1 MDLGRV
7 SVEDK
12 PCNESSL
19 GSENKENNVSDAVT
33 ATLKFGKVRFC
44 VESLIICLFQC

>member
-33 ATLKFGKVRFC
+33 ATLKFGKEKEEIGELSVC
-44 VESLIICLFQC
+44 KAV